1 MTRQTAAAQRAQEL
15 RRLLQRYSYEYHVLD
30 APSVDDVVYD
40 SLFRELREIEER
52 HPELATIDSPTQRI
66 GDTPLDLFE
75 KFDHYSRMSSLLDC
89 FGVEEAEAWR
99 QRIIKL
105 DDRVKQA
112 DYFVDD
118 KKDGLACALHYENGV
133 LVRAVTRGDGF
144 TGEVVT
150 QNVRTIATVPL
161 QLLDSSNSL
170 ANGLTEVR
178 GEIIMHKDDF
188 LALNKQR
195 ERDGLSAY
203 ANPRNLAAGTI
214 RQLDP
219 RVAAERPLVFHG
231 YNLLRPNADDTPDT
245 VAATYL
251 QLKKL
256 GFLVG
261 PHAQRIASFDRVV
274 AFADNVFSDKR
285 HDLPY
290 QTDGLVVKLNSRS
303 LQSALGFVGK
313 NPRGAF
319 AYKYPAEQ
327 ATTVVREIAI
337 KIGRTGAAT
346 PVALF
351 DPVQLAGTTV
361 RHASLHNADEIAK
374 KDIRVGDTVV
384 VYKAGDI
391 IPQVSHVIS
400 DLRPRDTVPFDYEA
414 ELERQHSDLVFER
427 PEGEVV
433 YRVKGAGGSQML
445 VRSLQHFTSRG
456 ALDIQGFGAKNAEAL
471 VSAGLVSDLAD
482 IFTLTK
488 EQILSLERFAEISAK
503 KLINAIA
510 EKRQPPLRQF
520 LFGLGIR
527 HVGAQIAQD
536 LARHFRRLDNIGS
549 ASYDDLRSVQG
560 IGGIIAD
567 AIILW
572 FEDEDN
578 QALLAKFRRLGVWPK
593 EEQSQQHQPLFEKR
607 FVITGS
613 LKSMSRQEASDE
625 ITKRGGDM
633 QSTVVKDTNY
643 LIIGEKAGNSKRQKA
658 DRYDIRTL
666 SEDEFL
672 SLLDNNSL

>member
-1 MTRQTAAAQRAQEL
+1 MTRQVVVAQRAQEL

-30 APSVDDVVYD
+30 APSVDDAVYD
-40 SLFRELREIEER
+40 SLFRELRKIEER

-66 GDTPLDLFE
+66 GDTPLDSFE

-99 QRIIKL
+99 RRIIKL
-105 DDRVKQA
+105 DERVEQA

-118 KKDGLACALHYENGV
+118 KKDGLACALHYEDGV

-161 QLLDSSNSL
+161 QLLDTSSNF
-170 ANGLTEVR
+170 AKGLTEVR

-195 ERDGLSAY
+195 ERDGLPAF

-231 YNLLRPNADDTPDT
+231 YDLLRPDADDTPET
-245 VAATYL
+245 VEATYE
-251 QLKKL
+251 QLKML
-256 GFLVG
+256 GFLIG
-261 PHAQRIASFDRVV
+261 SHAQRMMSFDRVV
-274 AFADNVFSDKR
+274 AFADGVFSDKR

-351 DPVQLAGTTV
+351 DPVKLAGTTV

-391 IPQVSHVIS
+391 IPQLSHVIP
-400 DLRPRDTVPFDYEA
+400 DLRPNDTTPFDYET

-433 YRVKGAGGSQML
+433 YRVKGAGSAQML
-445 VRSLQHFTSRG
+445 VRSLQHFTSKG

-488 EQILSLERFAEISAK
+488 EQLLSLERFAEVSAQ
-503 KLINAIA
+503 KLVDAIT
-510 EKRQPPLRQF
+510 EKRQPPLKRF

-536 LARHFRRLDNIGS
+536 LARHFRRLDSIGS
-549 ASYDDLRSVQG
+549 ASYDDLRSIAGVG
-560 IGGIIAD
+560 DIVAD

-578 QALLAKFRRLGVWPK
+578 QALLAKFRRLNVWPP
-593 EEQSQQHQPLFEKR
+593 EEQSQQHQPLSGKR
-607 FVITGS
+607 FVVTGS
-613 LKSMSRQEASDE
+613 LSSMSRQEAGDE
-625 ITKRGGDM
+625 ITKRGGDI
-633 QSTVVKDTNY
+633 QSSIAKDTDY
-643 LIIGEKAGNSKRQKA
+643 LVIGEKAGNSKRQKA
-658 DRYDIRTL
+658 ERYGIQTL
-666 SEDEFL
+666 SEDDFL
-672 SLLDNNSL
+672 SLFDNK